1 MEPSDIQELLEEIL
15 RVSREKF
22 KYDDYRETN
31 EKFPQ
36 LSKYLFK
43 WTTGNAC
50 VTGEQTKTKV
60 DSQGN
65 MKKLANAIEAG
76 PSHAAVDNGTAEYQ
90 ECLSLQ
96 NELKQARAKLARGAE
111 ELKQYEA
118 TLARR
123 AKSDSV
129 WETKVEEVKDKVG
142 LTDACLAKVRDL
154 LSLTPVSN
162 DKNEQALVDLK
173 EGLAEAVAHEKATR
187 AVCRALKSLLG
198 E

>member
-76 PSHAAVDNGTAEYQ
+76 PSHAAVFAAASGSLASSPSRQSCTSPRLPGRPASAGGRSSSHQPGT
-90 ECLSLQ
+90 
-96 NELKQARAKLARGAE
+96 
-111 ELKQYEA
+111 
-118 TLARR
+118 
-123 AKSDSV
+123 
-129 WETKVEEVKDKVG
+129 
-142 LTDACLAKVRDL
+142 
-154 LSLTPVSN
+154 
-162 DKNEQALVDLK
+162 
-173 EGLAEAVAHEKATR
+173 
-187 AVCRALKSLLG
+187 
-198 E
+198 

>member
-43 WTTGNAC
+43 WTMGNAC

-60 DSQGN
+60 DGQGN

-76 PSHAAVDNGTAEYQ
+76 PSRAAVDNGTAEYQ

-118 TLARR
+118 QERQHLGDEGGGGEGQSG
-123 AKSDSV
+123 SDGRLPG
-129 WETKVEEVKDKVG
+129 KV
-142 LTDACLAKVRDL
+142 

-162 DKNEQALVDLK
+162 DKNEQVLVDLK
-173 EGLAEAVAHEKATR
+173 EILAEAVAHEKATR

>member
-60 DSQGN
+60 DSQGS

-96 NELKQARAKLARGAE
+96 NEL
-111 ELKQYEA
+111 
-118 TLARR
+118 T
-123 AKSDSV
+123 KSDSV

-162 DKNEQALVDLK
+162 DKNEQVLVDLK